1 MKRTLNTI
9 ITCLLIVIA
18 IYSMISFANV
28 ISTNLDA
35 EKEVAEW
42 NMFRAFKSQRTIE
55 GIVEATNII
64 ITDDGNIWE
73 INTCDIPVGQRINVT
88 FDTCGTRSVYDDI
101 IVAVSTQR

>member
-18 IYSMISFANV
+18 IYSVVSFVNV

-42 NMFRAFKSQRTIE
+42 NMFRAFKSHRSIE
-55 GIVEATNII
+55 GVVEAVDVI

-73 INTCDIPVGQRINVT
+73 IDTCDIPVGQRVNVV
-88 FDTCGTRSVYDDI
+88 FDTCGTYSIYDDI
-101 IVAVSTQR
+101 VVAVSTQR

>member
-18 IYSMISFANV
+18 VYSMVSFANV

-42 NMFRAFKSQRTIE
+42 NMFRIFESRRTIE

-73 INTCDIPVGQRINVT
+73 INTCDIPVGQRINIIFNT
-88 FDTCGTRSVYDDI
+88 RGTRSVYDDI
-101 IVAVSTQR
+101 IIAVNTQR

>member
-1 MKRTLNTI
+1 MKRTLNII

-18 IYSMISFANV
+18 IYSVVSFVNV

-42 NMFRAFKSQRTIE
+42 NMFRAFKSHRTIE

-73 INTCDIPVGQRINVT
+73 INTCDIPIGQRINAT
-88 FDTCGTRSVYDDI
+88 FDTRGTYSIYDDI
-101 IVAVSTQR
+101 VVAVSTQR

>member
-18 IYSMISFANV
+18 IYSMVSFANV

-42 NMFRAFKSQRTIE
+42 NMFRIFESRRTIE

-73 INTCDIPVGQRINVT
+73 INTCDIPVGQRINVI
-88 FDTCGTRSVYDDI
+88 FNTCGTRSVYDDI
-101 IVAVSTQR
+101 IVAVNTQR

>member
-1 MKRTLNTI
+1 MKRILNTI
-9 ITCLLIVIA
+9 ITCLLVVIA

-55 GIVEATNII
+55 GIAEATNII

-73 INTCDIPVGQRINVT
+73 INTCDIPVGQRVNVV
-88 FDTCGTRSVYDDI
+88 FDTCGTHSVYDDI

>member
-9 ITCLLIVIA
+9 ITCLLVVIA

-42 NMFRAFKSQRTIE
+42 NMFRAFKSQRTIG

-101 IVAVSTQR
+101 IVVVSTQR

>member
-1 MKRTLNTI
+1 MKRTLNII
-9 ITCLLIVIA
+9 ITCLLIVVA
-18 IYSMISFANV
+18 IYSVISFVNV

-42 NMFRAFKSQRTIE
+42 NMFRIFESRRTIE

-88 FDTCGTRSVYDDI
+88 FDTCGTYSVYDDVV
-101 IVAVSTQR
+101 VAVSTQR

>member
-18 IYSMISFANV
+18 IYSMVSFANV

-42 NMFRAFKSQRTIE
+42 NMFRIFESRKTIE

-73 INTCDIPVGQRINVT
+73 IDTCDIPVGQRINVT
-88 FDTCGTRSVYDDI
+88 FDTCDTRSVYDDI
-101 IVAVSTQR
+101 IVAVSIQR

>member
-18 IYSMISFANV
+18 IYSMVSFANV

-42 NMFRAFKSQRTIE
+42 NMFRAFKSRRSVE
-55 GIVEATNII
+55 GVVEAVNII

-73 INTCDIPVGQRINVT
+73 IDTCDIPVGQRVNVV
-88 FDTCGTRSVYDDI
+88 FDTCGTYSIYDDI
-101 IVAVSTQR
+101 VVAVSTQR

>member
-18 IYSMISFANV
+18 IYSMVSFANV

-42 NMFRAFKSQRTIE
+42 NMFKIFESRRSIE

-73 INTCDIPVGQRINVT
+73 IDTCDIPVGTKVNVI

-101 IVAVSTQR
+101 IIAVSTQR